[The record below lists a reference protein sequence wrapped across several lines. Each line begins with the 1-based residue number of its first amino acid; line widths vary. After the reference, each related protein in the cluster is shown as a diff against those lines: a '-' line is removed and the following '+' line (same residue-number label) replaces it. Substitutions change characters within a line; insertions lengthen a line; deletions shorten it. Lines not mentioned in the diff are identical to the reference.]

1 VVHLPASQNS
11 KRSRTNPANGGNINH
26 RRFQNHRP
34 RCSKGRSITDAGDGT
49 VESPAAAILGLIY
62 TPSPA
67 VHPFWRIKI
76 SIEQNHQ
83 RFPSPLRRMAKAFG
97 SVDINNLE
105 RIELF
110 CLPPWQPRA
119 KVKIHERER
128 AEELT
133 NRANFIRA
141 LFTDASSR
149 RGRVG
154 IGVTYLSP
162 IVKLITVAQ
171 ESSSF

>member
-1 VVHLPASQNS
+1 
-11 KRSRTNPANGGNINH
+11 
-26 RRFQNHRP
+26 
-34 RCSKGRSITDAGDGT
+34 
-49 VESPAAAILGLIY
+49 
-62 TPSPA
+62 
-67 VHPFWRIKI
+67 
-76 SIEQNHQ
+76 
-83 RFPSPLRRMAKAFG
+83 MAKAFR

-133 NRANFIRA
+133 NRANLIRA